1 MSDQSPSE
9 EGTYDVIVVG
19 AGAVG
24 ENVADRVAQAGL
36 RVVIVESDLVGGE
49 CSYWACMPSKALLRS
64 GAALRSASALAG
76 ARGAIRGGLD
86 VKAVLNARD
95 EVASHWHD
103 DGQVEW
109 LTSANID
116 LIRGYARLTGPREL
130 EVTTPDG
137 SKRTIR
143 ARHAVALSTG
153 SSALV
158 PGIPGLAEAR
168 PWTSKEVTSAQEIP
182 ARLAIIGGGVVAMEM
197 ATAYND
203 LGSEVTVLVRDG
215 VLSENEPFAGEL
227 VTAALTAR
235 GVQVRLGVEVTSVSR
250 SGEVV
255 LELADGERV
264 VADEVLVAVG
274 RVPNTQDLGLETI
287 GLTPGEWLPTD
298 DTLRVPNFEW
308 LYAVG
313 DVNHRTLLTHQG
325 KYQGRAAGDVIAARA
340 LGSPVQD
347 GPWQRH
353 VATADHAAVPQVT
366 FTDPEVASVGLT
378 AERAQEAFENVK
390 VLDYDLGALAGAHVH
405 AEGYVGHARFVVD
418 ADRQVLVGAT
428 FVGSDVAELL
438 HSATIAVV
446 GEVPLQ
452 RLWHAV
458 PSYPTLSEVWLRLLE
473 TYGRETA

>member
-109 LTSANID
+109 LNSANID

-137 SKRTIR
+137 AKRTIR

-255 LELADGERV
+255 LELGDGERV

-274 RVPNTQDLGLETI
+274 RTPNTQDLGLETI
-287 GLTPGEWLPTD
+287 GLTP
-298 DTLRVPNFEW
+298 
-308 LYAVG
+308 
-313 DVNHRTLLTHQG
+313 
-325 KYQGRAAGDVIAARA
+325 
-340 LGSPVQD
+340 
-347 GPWQRH
+347 
-353 VATADHAAVPQVT
+353 
-366 FTDPEVASVGLT
+366 
-378 AERAQEAFENVK
+378 
-390 VLDYDLGALAGAHVH
+390 
-405 AEGYVGHARFVVD
+405 
-418 ADRQVLVGAT
+418 
-428 FVGSDVAELL
+428 
-438 HSATIAVV
+438 
-446 GEVPLQ
+446 
-452 RLWHAV
+452 
-458 PSYPTLSEVWLRLLE
+458 
-473 TYGRETA
+473 